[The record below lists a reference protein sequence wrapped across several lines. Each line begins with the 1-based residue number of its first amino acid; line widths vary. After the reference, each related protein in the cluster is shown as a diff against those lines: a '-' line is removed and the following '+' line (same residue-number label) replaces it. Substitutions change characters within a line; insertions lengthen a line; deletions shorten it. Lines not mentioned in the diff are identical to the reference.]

1 MISRQLEDRLKSLM
15 YKGKAIVLIGARQ
28 TGKTTLLHELVKSGK
43 NVQWLDADDISIR
56 NMIGELTIARLQT
69 LFAQN
74 DIIVVDEAQR
84 VENIGI
90 QMKLITDHLPQVQL
104 FISGSSAFE
113 LANKVNEPLT
123 GRKWEYQLYPFSFNE
138 LQKHFG
144 MWNEIRNL
152 PIRLVYGSY
161 PDVVNNTGNE
171 KFVLSQL
178 TNSYLY
184 KDILE
189 WERIKHPDKLVKLLQ
204 ALAYQVGS
212 EVSYSELAVTVGIDK
227 ATVDKYINLL
237 EQIQIVFR
245 LGSFSRNLR
254 NELKMSKKIYFYDN
268 GIRNALIGNF
278 NDINLR
284 DDQGKLWENY
294 MISEFKKKNSYS
306 DNYCKSYFWRTTQ
319 QQEIDYIEE
328 KDGKI
333 TAFEFKWNPKKK
345 AKVSRTFISAYPN
358 SEIVTIS
365 PDNYYEYLAGD

>member
-1 MISRQLEDRLKSLM
+1 MISRELGGRLKSLM
-15 YKGKAIVLIGARQ
+15 GKGKAIVLIGARQ

-69 LFAQN
+69 LFGQN
-74 DIIVVDEAQR
+74 DIIVVDETQR

-123 GRKWEYQLYPFSFNE
+123 GRKWEYQLYPLSFNE

-161 PDVVNNTGNE
+161 PDVVNNIGNE
-171 KFVLSQL
+171 KLVLSQL

-294 MISEFKKKNSYS
+294 MISELKKKNSYT
-306 DNYCKSYFWRTTQ
+306 DNYCQSYFWRTTQ

-328 KDGKI
+328 KPPPL
-333 TAFEFKWNPKKK
+333 TPPPPPWNPKKK
-345 AKVSRTFISAYPN
+345 TKVSRTFIAAYPN

-365 PDNYYEYLAGD
+365 PDNYYEYLSGD

>member
-1 MISRQLEDRLKSLM
+1 MISRELGDRLKSLM
-15 YKGKAIVLIGARQ
+15 GKGKAIVLIGARQ

-69 LFAQN
+69 LFGQN

-123 GRKWEYQLYPFSFNE
+123 GRKWEYQLYPLSFNE

-161 PDVVNNTGNE
+161 PDVVNNIGNE
-171 KFVLSQL
+171 KLVLSQL

-294 MISEFKKKNSYS
+294 MISELKKKNSYT
-306 DNYCKSYFWRTTQ
+306 DNYCLSYFWRTTQ

-345 AKVSRTFISAYPN
+345 TKVSRTFIAAYPN

-365 PDNYYEYLAGD
+365 PDNYYEYLSGD